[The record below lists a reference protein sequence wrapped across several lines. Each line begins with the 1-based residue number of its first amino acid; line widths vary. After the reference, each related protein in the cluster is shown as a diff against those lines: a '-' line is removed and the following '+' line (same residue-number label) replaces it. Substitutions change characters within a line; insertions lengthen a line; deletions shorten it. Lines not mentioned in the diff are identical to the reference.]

1 MSGTYSH
8 ICDQKWLTRK
18 LVVVEP
24 PFIYVE
30 PQLSGTGWEHFAWT
44 QLLGFSNLVS
54 HSCSIPGLGKFYHCF
69 PWTR

>member
-8 ICDQKWLTRK
+8 ICDQHWLQRR

-44 QLLGFSNLVS
+44 QLLGFSNLVR
-54 HSCSIPGLGKFYHCF
+54 HSYSIPGLGKFYHCF